1 MATETQLTNIIRG
14 QNNRISKLEERLEQ
28 TSNFPMSNFIK
39 KLRSFFF
46 NASTTDSPVPV
57 AYNSED
63 NHQEV
68 NTLTTSFDLTVE
80 GNFASNDDC
89 LSTFHSQPRM
99 SPANVEMTELK
110 DNQRKLM
117 KHLENCNDSRD
128 RRTVV
133 VSNIGLEAWAVHLGK
148 NNMDNWPFIKRE
160 LRARGLDFLL
170 TDCVDMRVSKTGTLY
185 VTFDRYSR
193 VRYIK
198 QMLRWRIHNIK
209 KDVEQGKYPA
219 CKMKFTEKT
228 PARFNGTRRIL
239 QKKATDL
246 KRRGLI
252 DTFEFVI
259 SRSEGGDKMILLKV
273 WSRRTLK
280 YYYFDTNQQI
290 LIPL

>member
-1 MATETQLTNIIRG
+1 M
-14 QNNRISKLEERLEQ
+14 
-28 TSNFPMSNFIK
+28 
-39 KLRSFFF
+39 
-46 NASTTDSPVPV
+46 
-57 AYNSED
+57 
-63 NHQEV
+63 
-68 NTLTTSFDLTVE
+68 
-80 GNFASNDDC
+80 
-89 LSTFHSQPRM
+89 
-99 SPANVEMTELK
+99 
-110 DNQRKLM
+110 
-117 KHLENCNDSRD
+117 
-128 RRTVV
+128 
-133 VSNIGLEAWAVHLGK
+133 EAWADHLGK
-148 NNMDNWPFIKRE
+148 NNTDNWPFIKRE

-193 VRYIK
+193 VRDIK

-290 LIPL
+290 LLPL